1 MIKVQCISNRSGFH
15 QKLNVGE
22 WYDVDEYISSDGESD
37 TYIVNKLSA
46 GKPKSD
52 VPISAF
58 GLKKAFH
65 MALFGL
71 YDKSLFRTLQDKRD
85 SLLDKIL

>member
-22 WYDVDEYISSDGESD
+22 WDNVDEYLSSDGKSD

-52 VPISAF
+52 ATIS
-58 GLKKAFH
+58 KFH
-65 MALFGL
+65 MDLFGL
-71 YDKSLFRTLQDKRD
+71 YDKSLFITLQDKRD
-85 SLLDKIL
+85 SQLDKIL

>member
-15 QKLNVGE
+15 QKLNIGE
-22 WYDVDEYISSDGESD
+22 WYDVEEYISSDGKSD

-52 VPISAF
+52 VPISV
-58 GLKKAFH
+58 FH
-65 MALFGL
+65 MTLFGL

-85 SLLDKIL
+85 SQLNKIL

>member
-15 QKLNVGE
+15 QKLNIGE
-22 WYDVDEYISSDGESD
+22 GYDVEEYISSDGKSD

-52 VPISAF
+52 VPISV
-58 GLKKAFH
+58 FH

>member
-15 QKLNVGE
+15 QKLNIGE

-37 TYIVNKLSA
+37 TYIVNKLST
-46 GKPKSD
+46 GNVNSYKSD
-52 VPISAF
+52 S
-58 GLKKAFH
+58 KFH

-71 YDKSLFRTLQDKRD
+71 YDKSLFITLQDKRD

>member
-22 WYDVDEYISSDGESD
+22 WYNVDEYLSSDGKSD
-37 TYIVNKLSA
+37 TYIVNKLST
-46 GKPKSD
+46 GDVNSYKSRA
-52 VPISAF
+52 PISK
-58 GLKKAFH
+58 LH
-65 MALFGL
+65 RSLFGL

>member
-15 QKLNVGE
+15 QKLNIGE
-22 WYDVDEYISSDGESD
+22 WYDVEEYISSDGKSD

-52 VPISAF
+52 ATIS
-58 GLKKAFH
+58 AFH

-71 YDKSLFRTLQDKRD
+71 YDKSLFMTLQDKRD

>member
-15 QKLNVGE
+15 QQLNVGE
-22 WYDVDEYISSDGESD
+22 WYDVEEYISSDGKSD

-52 VPISAF
+52 VPISV
-58 GLKKAFH
+58 FH